1 MTKVELDPWEPEE
14 TVGKLWHSFASRL
27 DAPIQHQGAT
37 VNLSEVEGRLAIFF
51 RGLGG
56 DPSVEIRPVAVEISR
71 HRLSFRR
78 RLGTDVERIAH
89 ATFDGEALRLPDS
102 IAHFPSREA
111 NAALFL
117 WLTACA
123 AHAPARR
130 DDPDPLR
137 ADLLAIAAAREMT
150 QSTLE
155 QAPGLRPL
163 YSALC
168 QFALH
173 SRNRPNLP
181 AREAEV
187 EALIRFMLE
196 HPQRTAPDRR
206 VGEKRPPVGGGRA
219 LSGNAGHKG
228 AGTPAL
234 LSALDDPA
242 TVTAPRGYRPF
253 HPVPLWPALRAVEFS
268 APSEAETRATDGRP
282 PEEGSEVVKKAK
294 RHKADQA
301 ERKDSLTLFNFET
314 ILSWAEFLN
323 LNRKVEDDE
332 YDNAKKAADDQ
343 DEIGL
348 GQISKAPATRL
359 KLHLDLAPEDVDRER
374 LSGVFTYPEWE
385 TRSKSYLPDH
395 TRVLASRADITEE
408 IPSFRTDPKATRRIR
423 AVKRQFEALQPGRI
437 YLHGQPDG
445 EELDMD
451 AAVRSYSDLHAY
463 GEGTDRIWRQS
474 RPQRR
479 DLAVSILLDI
489 SRSTESAVTGRAV
502 IDIEREALAALAWG
516 LDACGDD
523 FAIHAFSSLKR
534 DRVYMLSCKEFGEPM
549 NRDVEARIGSLKPG
563 FYTRMGAAIRHTS
576 ADLAKQAKKKRL
588 LLVITDG
595 KPNDLDHYEGR
606 HGIEDTAMAIRE
618 ARRAGHSVYGI
629 TVEARDKA
637 WFNRMF
643 GQGGYATIAHP
654 DKLTL
659 ALPEIYRHLVG
670 A

>member
-1 MTKVELDPWEPEE
+1 MPDMSEVELDPLEPEE

-27 DAPIQHQGAT
+27 DAPVEHQDAS
-37 VNLSEVEGRLAIFF
+37 VNLSEIEGRLAIFF

-56 DPSVEIRPVAVEISR
+56 DPAIEIRPVGAEVSR
-71 HRLSFRR
+71 HRLSLRR
-78 RLGTDVERIAH
+78 RLGTDVERMPQAS
-89 ATFDGEALRLPDS
+89 FDGEALRLPES
-102 IAHFPSREA
+102 IANFPNREA
-111 NAALFL
+111 NAALYL

-123 AHAPARR
+123 AHAPERR
-130 DDPDPLR
+130 NDTDPLR
-137 ADLLAIAAAREMT
+137 ADLHAIAAARHMT
-150 QSTLE
+150 ENTLRA
-155 QAPGLRPL
+155 APGLSPL

-168 QFALH
+168 QFTLH
-173 SRNRPNLP
+173 SRTRPQLP
-181 AREAEV
+181 TQESEI
-187 EALIRFMLE
+187 ESLIL
-196 HPQRTAPDRR
+196 HLLQD
-206 VGEKRPPVGGGRA
+206 
-219 LSGNAGHKG
+219 
-228 AGTPAL
+228 GTEPPAL
-234 LSALDDPA
+234 WSALDDPSSL
-242 TVTAPRGYRPF
+242 TAARRYRPF
-253 HPVPLWPALRAVEFS
+253 YPVPLWPALRAVDFS
-268 APSEAETRATDGRP
+268 APSDLETRATDGRP
-282 PEEGSEVVKKAK
+282 PEEGSESMHKAK
-294 RHKADQA
+294 RHESDQA

-332 YDNAKKAADDQ
+332 FDNAKKAADDQ
-343 DEIGL
+343 DELGL

-359 KLHLDLAPEDVDRER
+359 KLHLDLSPEDVDRER
-374 LSGVFTYPEWE
+374 LSGVFTYPEWDA
-385 TRSKSYLPDH
+385 RGKCYLPDH
-395 TRVLASRADITEE
+395 ARVLASVAEVGEE
-408 IPSFRTDPKATRRIR
+408 IPSFRTDPQAVRRIN

-437 YLHGQPDG
+437 FLHGQPDG
-445 EELDMD
+445 EELDLE
-451 AAVRSYSDLHAY
+451 AAVRSHSDLLAN
-463 GEGTDRIWRQS
+463 GEGSDRIWRQS

-534 DRVYMLSCKEFGEPM
+534 DRVFMLSCKEFGEPM
-549 NRDVEARIGSLKPG
+549 TNKVEGRIGALMPG
-563 FYTRMGAAIRHTS
+563 HYTRMGAAIRHTS

-606 HGIEDTAMAIRE
+606 HGIEDTAMAVRE
-618 ARRAGHSVYGI
+618 ARRMGHSVYGI
-629 TVEARDKA
+629 TVEARDKS

-643 GQGGYATIAHP
+643 GQGGYAIIAHP

-670 A
+670 G

>member
-1 MTKVELDPWEPEE
+1 MNKVDLDPWEPEE
-14 TVGKLWHSFASRL
+14 TVGKLWHSYASRL
-27 DAPIQHQGAT
+27 DAPEVHHGAA
-37 VNLSEVEGRLAIFF
+37 VNLSEVDGRLAIFF

-56 DPSVEIRPVAVEISR
+56 DPSVEIRPVAPEISR

-78 RLGTDVERIAH
+78 RLGTDVERMAQ
-89 ATFDGEALRLPDS
+89 ASFDGEALRLPETL
-102 IAHFPSREA
+102 AHFPSREA
-111 NAALFL
+111 NAALYL

-123 AHAPARR
+123 AHAPERR
-130 DDPDPLR
+130 DDSDPLR
-137 ADLLAIAAAREMT
+137 ADLYALDAARRMT
-150 QSTLE
+150 ERTLAE
-155 QAPGLRPL
+155 APGLRAL

-168 QFALH
+168 QYALQG
-173 SRNRPNLP
+173 RNRPNLP
-181 AREAEV
+181 KQEAEV
-187 EALIRFMLE
+187 EALIRYQL
-196 HPQRTAPDRR
+196 
-206 VGEKRPPVGGGRA
+206 GEGD
-219 LSGNAGHKG
+219 S
-228 AGTPAL
+228 PAL
-234 LSALDDPA
+234 LAALDDPSGLS
-242 TVTAPRGYRPF
+242 APLGYRPF

-268 APSEAETRATDGRP
+268 SPSEVESYDTEGRT
-282 PEEGSEVVKKAK
+282 PEESSDVVKKAK

-385 TRSKSYLPDH
+385 ARSGNYLPDH
-395 TRVLASRADITEE
+395 TRVLTSVVEAVED
-408 IPSFRTDPKATRRIR
+408 IPSFRADPQSVRRIR

-437 YLHGQPDG
+437 FLHGQPDG

-451 AAVRSYSDLHAY
+451 AAVRSYSDLRAY
-463 GEGTDRIWRQS
+463 GEGSDRIWRQS

-479 DLAVSILLDI
+479 DLAVSILLDV

-502 IDIEREALAALAWG
+502 IDVEREALAALAWG

-534 DRVYMLSCKEFGEPM
+534 DRVYMLSCKEFGQPM
-549 NRDVEARIGSLKPG
+549 STTVEARIGGLKPG
-563 FYTRMGAAIRHTS
+563 FYTRMGAAIRHAS

-629 TVEARDKA
+629 TIEAREKA

-643 GQGGYATIAHP
+643 GQGGYATISHP
-654 DKLTL
+654 DKLTM